1 MGKRE
6 TVKINLLICDVD
18 GVMTDGGMY
27 YDMLGNEWKKF
38 NTRDGKG
45 IELLRDTGC
54 RVMILTSEDTDI
66 VRRRAE
72 KLQVDY
78 CFMGIKNKKNE
89 LELFYENNPEFSFEK
104 TAYIG
109 DDVNDFDV
117 LQMVGFSTTPA
128 DGVEVNK
135 NIVDYICAKCGGA
148 GCVREVCEIL
158 IDMNRMA
165 VGE

>member
-6 TVKINLLICDVD
+6 NVKINLLICDVD

-72 KLQVDY
+72 KLQVDF
-78 CFMGIKNKKNE
+78 CFMGIKCKKIFLDGFFDKNK
-89 LELFYENNPEFSFEK
+89 EFSYNN

-109 DDVNDFDV
+109 DDVNDIEALSLV
-117 LQMVGFSTTPA
+117 AFSAAPSDA
-128 DGVEVNK
+128 IDENK
-135 NIVDYICAKCGGA
+135 NIVDYVCKKAGGK
-148 GCVREVCEIL
+148 GCVREVCDLLRKMSIK
-158 IDMNRMA
+158 I
-165 VGE
+165 